1 MFEPEIIIQEL
12 IAQGYIALFLI
23 AIIEGP
29 LITILGGFLS
39 SLGVFNIYVAYLV
52 ILIADTIGDL
62 LAYSIGYLGRNKVA
76 VKILGWLKISED
88 RLLGLDDFFLRHG
101 GKSIFLAKFITGAG
115 SWTLISAGMARFKL
129 KRFLKY
135 TISAGI
141 LKTGAYMALGYFFG
155 HIYRFLIQTMN
166 TASAIIIILIL
177 LAIVIIITKNYLKKK
192 YGGFFKNGKKHLAKT
207 TPIIKKK
214 KTNKK

>member
-1 MFEPEIIIQEL
+1 MLEPEVIIQQL
-12 IAQGYIALFLI
+12 IAQGYMALFLI

-39 SLGVFNIYVAYLV
+39 SLGVFNIYIAYLV
-52 ILIADTIGDL
+52 ILIADVIGDL
-62 LAYSIGYLGRNKVA
+62 LAYSIGYFGRNRVA
-76 VKILGWLKISED
+76 VRVLSWLKISED

-129 KRFLKY
+129 QKFLKY

-155 HIYRFLIQTMN
+155 HIYKLLIQTMN
-166 TASAIIIILIL
+166 TASAIIVILIL
-177 LAIVIIITKNYLKKK
+177 LAIAIIMIKNFLKKRF
-192 YGGFFKNGKKHLAKT
+192 GGFFKNGKKT
-207 TPIIKKK
+207 TLKKPKKK
-214 KTNKK
+214 KK